1 MPLPDSVTLY
11 CQNILS
17 AFMLRQRQSNK
28 IMPNPTAIRTSEEH
42 STLTP
47 REQNTTKRPRV
58 SLACQRCK
66 TRKQKCD
73 GMRPTCSNCNSF
85 SAECKYVKTAKNR
98 PRTLDYEA
106 TAAAEAR
113 VAELEEIL
121 LREGITDKGQERWR
135 QRKAASASPT
145 PLEPAD
151 VRVPLKRP
159 HAESPCPVLERNDDS
174 AGSEQRRRDSTC
186 VLEVLRDLSL
196 EATGGYI
203 GASSSITMSKMV
215 ASIVKCREPDQQ
227 ESRQEEHLS
236 PRSLSDPGAVTDI
249 SVDTG
254 KIPQDIADKLLKG
267 YLKHI
272 STRWPILHSVYIR
285 GLHARRSDLNS
296 SYERCALHL
305 VYASGGRFLETAGEP
320 GAFHCE
326 RHHAAAMRYTNE
338 LFSCHDIRSVQI
350 LILLAIYSLRA
361 PQGPGAWTYIGLAMR
376 ACINLGMHRKTAA
389 RGCSMLDREMNKR
402 IFWTAYSLDRQISII
417 LGRPF
422 AISDR

>member
-1 MPLPDSVTLY
+1 MPSSPAATRRS
-11 CQNILS
+11 
-17 AFMLRQRQSNK
+17 
-28 IMPNPTAIRTSEEH
+28 
-42 STLTP
+42 
-47 REQNTTKRPRV
+47 RV

-66 TRKQKCD
+66 ARKQKCN
-73 GMRPTCSNCNSF
+73 GVRPTCSNCLSF
-85 SAECKYVKTAKNR
+85 DAECKFVTPTKYR
-98 PRTLDYEA
+98 SRIMDDEA
-106 TAAAEAR
+106 TLAAEAR
-113 VAELEEIL
+113 IAELESIL
-121 LREGITDKGQERWR
+121 LRQGITDEGRERWH
-135 QRKAASASPT
+135 QRKVASTSPT
-145 PLEPAD
+145 TLKPAD
-151 VRVPLKRP
+151 VKVPSKRP
-159 HAESPCPVLERNDDS
+159 HPHSPCAEPETINDEN
-174 AGSEQRRRDSTC
+174 ALHSEHKRRESTSM
-186 VLEVLRDLSL
+186 LEVLRDLSL

-215 ASIVKCREPDQQ
+215 SSIVKCQETNQQ
-227 ESRQEEHLS
+227 TSRQEEHLS
-236 PRSLSDPGAVTDI
+236 PRSLTDLAAEHNG

-254 KIPQDIADKLLKG
+254 TIPQDIADKLLKG

-272 STRWPILHSVYIR
+272 STRWPILHSVYVR
-285 GLHARRSDLNS
+285 DLHARRSDLSN

-326 RHHAAAMRYTNE
+326 RHHAVAMRYANE

-376 ACINLGMHRKTAA
+376 ACINLGMHRKMAA
-389 RGCSMLDREMNKR
+389 RGCSMLDSEMSKR

-422 AISDR
+422 AISDRYGIA

>member
-1 MPLPDSVTLY
+1 MMFQPFASSSN
-11 CQNILS
+11 CQALS
-17 AFMLRQRQSNK
+17 RVYA
-28 IMPNPTAIRTSEEH
+28 MPNSTGTA
-42 STLTP
+42 
-47 REQNTTKRPRV
+47 KRSRV

-73 GMRPTCSNCNSF
+73 GMRPICSNCSSF
-85 SAECKYVKTAKNR
+85 SAECKYVKPAKYR
-98 PRTLDYEA
+98 PRIMDDGTTL
-106 TAAAEAR
+106 AAEAR
-113 VAELEEIL
+113 IAELEEIL
-121 LREGITDKGQERWR
+121 RREGITDKGQERWS
-135 QRKAASASPT
+135 QRKAASASPASPET
-145 PLEPAD
+145 AD
-151 VRVPLKRP
+151 VRIPSKRP
-159 HAESPCPVLERNDDS
+159 HADSPCPEPEKNDR
-174 AGSEQRRRDSTC
+174 ESTS

-215 ASIVKCREPDQQ
+215 SSIVKCREPGQQ
-227 ESRQEEHLS
+227 ESRLEEHLS
-236 PRSLSDPGAVTDI
+236 PRSLTDPAAGSGIA
-249 SVDTG
+249 VDTDS
-254 KIPQDIADKLLKG
+254 IPQVIADKLLQG

-285 GLHARRSDLNS
+285 SLHTRRSDLSN
-296 SYERCALHL
+296 SYERCALNL

-326 RHHAAAMRYTNE
+326 RHHAAAMRYADE
-338 LFSCHDIRSVQI
+338 LFSCHDVRSVQI

-389 RGCSMLDREMNKR
+389 QGCSILDSEMNKR

-422 AISDR
+422 AISDRWARLFSSLSND